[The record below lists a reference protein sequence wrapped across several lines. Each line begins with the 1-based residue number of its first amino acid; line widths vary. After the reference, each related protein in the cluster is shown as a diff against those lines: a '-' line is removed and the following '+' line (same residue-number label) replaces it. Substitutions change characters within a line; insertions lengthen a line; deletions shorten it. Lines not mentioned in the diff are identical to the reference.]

1 MNITELEYQISD
13 VEFYHANNKES
24 RVLEWELL
32 NVLKLALGGG
42 RLIVLRMAWRKKILE
57 VVKLVLVRSICVD
70 DVLDNQDSRRKER
83 GKIMRDV

>member
-1 MNITELEYQISD
+1 M
-13 VEFYHANNKES
+13 
-24 RVLEWELL
+24 
-32 NVLKLALGGG
+32 
-42 RLIVLRMAWRKKILE
+42 IVLRMAWRKKILE